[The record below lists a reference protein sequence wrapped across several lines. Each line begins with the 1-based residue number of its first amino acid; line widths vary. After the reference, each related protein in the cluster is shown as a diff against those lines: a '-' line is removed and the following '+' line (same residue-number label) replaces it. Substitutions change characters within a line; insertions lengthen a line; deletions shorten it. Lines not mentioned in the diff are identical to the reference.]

1 VASAGSIFVDLLLRD
16 ASYNQGWQRAR
27 RTTQSSVGAIGTD
40 IGMLNSKLG
49 GLGRQI
55 QSIGTGFASGL
66 GASQIIKYVDT
77 YRLLEGRLRIVTDST
92 EDLANKQ
99 AKLFQIAQET
109 RQPLRE
115 ITNTYA
121 RLAQFIPEAER
132 SQFDLLGVTK
142 NLATS
147 LAITGETSLSAN
159 AALVQFTQAIG
170 TNFEAAGQEL
180 RSLQEQAP
188 RLTKAL
194 QNALGD
200 GTKSLQQLK
209 AEGLLTRQ
217 SVLNAL
223 SGTGEEGRKL
233 AKELARIPVTFGQAL
248 TTLDNS
254 LTDFFGQ
261 SILARESVSALADG
275 VIILGKNLDLIAQVG
290 LTVASVYGIRVA
302 ASFAFATQQ
311 AVAYQIALA
320 RMAGV
325 SALAATGITAT
336 TSALSLFG
344 GPAGLAITAASAAM
358 IYFATQTSAAEKAV
372 MSLNEIETQSIDIKS
387 QLAKATAKEAE
398 LIEVKLRRQRA
409 VISGNIKEAESELAI
424 LNVRAR
430 AGGLFTDSID
440 KAQIENLKS
449 LGKLFKARNELD
461 ETINKIKSKD
471 FGKGSSFDQEQ
482 KVIDGVFG
490 KQSGSTNTNDV
501 KATKQN
507 RQADEL
513 NRILESRGRLIRG
526 VSQEQESYNELVE
539 DLNKLV
545 KAGKITEQER
555 FDAINQYMEENKEKA
570 TEWGES
576 LEAITRRAAENM
588 QDAFADFLFDPFAD
602 GMDGMLKKFVDT
614 LRQMLAQQ
622 TSRELFGMILGSGGA
637 GGLLGT
643 VAGSPMTGGAQ
654 GPTQGSGILGAITG
668 GLGDLFDGFFADG
681 GYIQPGH
688 WGVAGEAGAEMVY
701 GGKIG
706 ATIVP
711 GSKGGG
717 NVYNIDAR
725 GADQGAVVRL
735 EQALLTLAGPGVV
748 EQRVISAQ
756 QRGQL

>member
-1 VASAGSIFVDLLLRD
+1 MASAGSVFVDLLLRD

-27 RTTQSSVGAIGTD
+27 RTTQSTVGAIGTD
-40 IGMLNSKLG
+40 IGMLNSKLS

-55 QSIGTGFASGL
+55 QSVGAGFASGL

-233 AKELARIPVTFGQAL
+233 AEELARIPVTFGQAL

-261 SILARESVSALADG
+261 STLAREGVSALADG
-275 VIILGKNLDLIAQVG
+275 VVILGKNLDLIAQVG
-290 LTVASVYGIRVA
+290 LTVASIYGIRVA
-302 ASFAFATQQ
+302 ASFVFATQQ

-325 SALAATGITAT
+325 SALAATRIVAT

-344 GPAGLAITAASAAM
+344 GPVGLSITAASAAM
-358 IYFATQTSAAEKAV
+358 IYFATQTSAAEKAAT
-372 MSLNEIETQSIDIKS
+372 SLNEIETQSIDIKS
-387 QLAKATAKEAE
+387 QLAKATAKEAD

-449 LGKLFKARNELD
+449 LGELFKARNELD
-461 ETINKIKSKD
+461 ETINKINSKD

-490 KQSGSTNTNDV
+490 KQSSSTNTNDV

-526 VSQEQESYNELVE
+526 VSQEQESYNELVQ

-545 KAGKITEQER
+545 EAGKITEQER
-555 FDAINQYMEENKEKA
+555 FDAINQYMEENKENA

-688 WGVAGEAGAEMVY
+688 WGVAGEAGAEMIY
-701 GGKIG
+701 GGRTG
-706 ATIVP
+706 ATIIP
-711 GSKGGG
+711 GGKGGG
-717 NVYNIDAR
+717 NIYNIDAR
-725 GADQGAVVRL
+725 GADQGAVTRL